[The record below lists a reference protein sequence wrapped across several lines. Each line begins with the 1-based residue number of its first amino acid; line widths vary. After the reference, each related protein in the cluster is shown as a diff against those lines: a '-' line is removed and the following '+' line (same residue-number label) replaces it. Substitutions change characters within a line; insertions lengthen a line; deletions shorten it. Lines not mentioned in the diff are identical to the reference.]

1 MVKGIILSKKKN
13 QEIKYRIPPSDEKQN
28 IIRTVLFPENEKTDE
43 LSSQNFELK
52 KEIELIKELYEEKL
66 KKIEENRLLKEERFR
81 QQCIAYKTKAVEFTR
96 EQRKKYDELYSETI
110 DNEIKKQA
118 AETNKQQLTGDI

>member
-1 MVKGIILSKKKN
+1 MRDGKPTGRALYKV
-13 QEIKYRIPPSDEKQN
+13 D
-28 IIRTVLFPENEKTDE
+28 
-43 LSSQNFELK
+43 
-52 KEIELIKELYEEKL
+52 IE
-66 KKIEENRLLKEERFR
+66 R
-81 QQCIAYKTKAVEFTR
+81 QRAVEFTR

>member
-1 MVKGIILSKKKN
+1 MRDGKPNGRALYKV
-13 QEIKYRIPPSDEKQN
+13 D
-28 IIRTVLFPENEKTDE
+28 
-43 LSSQNFELK
+43 
-52 KEIELIKELYEEKL
+52 IE
-66 KKIEENRLLKEERFR
+66 R
-81 QQCIAYKTKAVEFTR
+81 QRAVEFTK